1 MKSYPANSITRDEPV
16 ENIRMFFPDD
26 GIVYYQCSVCKMK
39 LLFPS
44 AEATENFFDDHEH
57 CGETA

>member
-1 MKSYPANSITRDEPV
+1 
-16 ENIRMFFPDD
+16 MFFPDD